1 MVEKDQRPIPYMP
14 PTPSEREPMRSLVTS
29 RADDAAK
36 TINAIVEARAGARN
50 PLSAAYDD
58 LVGCFGGRA
67 DDAEYERRYGV
78 TVARLFEG
86 AGKDA
91 VLG

>member
-1 MVEKDQRPIPYMP
+1 
-14 PTPSEREPMRSLVTS
+14 MRSLVTS
-29 RADDAAK
+29 RADYAAK
-36 TINAIVEARAGARN
+36 TINAIVEAVRAGARN

-58 LVGCFGGRA
+58 LVGCFGARA
-67 DDAEYERRYGV
+67 DDEENERRYGV
-78 TVARLFEG
+78 TAARLFEG